1 VKIKDIER
9 KGVLG
14 EEFTARI
21 LIVGLYPPPSKKQ
34 EKRSLELES
43 RPPIILP
50 YTPTYGAR
58 HIS

>member
-21 LIVGLYPPPSKKQ
+21 LIVGLYPPPPKNKK
-34 EKRSLELES
+34 KD
-43 RPPIILP
+43 P
-50 YTPTYGAR
+50 
-58 HIS
+58 